1 MTRVLDIHSH
11 ILFGVDD
18 GAESIDKSVKM
29 LDAAKHAGIRCIYA
43 TPHWKSKHGDRERIR
58 RNFRALLPYAEQ
70 AGIAL
75 HLGYE
80 YNLAALDILQFEAAK
95 DFTLENTESLLLEFP
110 FESWPAEWER
120 ILLRL
125 QRIGLQIVIAHPER
139 YLPVQRD
146 LGVLKELL
154 ELGCLLQCNASSV
167 LSHRPEKKRVMRY
180 IRQLG
185 RLDFLASDAHSASD
199 YAVFEKAVAQVAGE
213 IRYPS
218 Y

>member
-1 MTRVLDIHSH
+1 MLDIHSH

-18 GAESIDKSVKM
+18 GAESIEESVKM
-29 LDAAKHAGIRCIYA
+29 LDAAKQAGIRCIYA
-43 TPHWKSKHGDRERIR
+43 TPHWKSKHGDRDLIQ
-58 RNFRALLPYAEQ
+58 RNFRALQPYAEN

-80 YNLAALDILQFEAAK
+80 YNLAALDILKFDAAK
-95 DFTLENTESLLLEFP
+95 DFTLEDTETLLLEFP

-125 QRIGLQIVIAHPER
+125 QRIGLQIVVAHPER
-139 YLPVQRD
+139 YLPIQRD
-146 LGVLKELL
+146 LGIVKELT

-167 LSHRPEKKRVMRY
+167 MTHRAEKKRVMRY

-199 YAVFEKAVAQVAGE
+199 YAVFERAVAQVAGE